1 MISCCYELKNKRK
14 CNELGRERMSDDFM
28 ELNDMELNYIYFG
41 DEMGSD
47 ETSNNTK
54 CRVFLTGTK
63 EVYSFYFNILTET
76 FVLNLCSFNIAE
88 NANILETAF

>member
-47 ETSNNTK
+47 ETSKNTK
-54 CRVFLTGTK
+54 YSVFLTGTK
-63 EVYSFYFNILTET
+63 EVYSFYLNTLTET

-88 NANILETAF
+88 NANIVGTAF